1 MKHLVTLCILS
12 IISLSLFAQ
21 KDSVWLVC
29 PLNDA
34 TVVPPSKNAIRYDPP
49 DLCIVLMSKPDTT
62 VKACVTGRITNV
74 ERNDEGTWDVVFFY
88 KDRNTNKDYYFWYAG
103 MKSVVVKRNDMV
115 KAGQPVGYIVPGQK
129 IEMLMYQFETQLDPL
144 RYLSCKT
151 VLR

>member
-1 MKHLVTLCILS
+1 MKQLVTLCILS
-12 IISLSLFAQ
+12 ILSLSSFAQ

-49 DLCIVLMSKPDTT
+49 DLCIVLMSKPDTM
-62 VKACVTGRITNV
+62 VKACVNGRITNV
-74 ERNDEGTWDVVFFY
+74 ERTEEGTWDVVFFY
-88 KDRNTNKDYYFWYAG
+88 KDRSTNKDYYFWYSG
-103 MKSVVVKRNDMV
+103 MKDVLVKRNDMV

-144 RYLSCKT
+144 RYLNCKT
-151 VLR
+151 VLK